1 MQTWWR
7 NSSSNHIVWVYQSE
21 NTHIEETLNI
31 PRTTSLHAC
40 GFYDPNLR
48 KEKYCFSRVSSKR
61 TECFPPFQLAAVT
74 GGTDTCHRDN
84 GGNRKRGDAK
94 PPGSGV
100 THDRTSSALQ
110 AVQR

>member
-7 NSSSNHIVWVYQSE
+7 NSSSNHIVWLSQ
-21 NTHIEETLNI
+21 TLN
-31 PRTTSLHAC
+31 RTTTLHAC

-48 KEKYCFSRVSSKR
+48 KEKMCFSRVSSKR

-84 GGNRKRGDAK
+84 GGHRKRGDAK
-94 PPGSGV
+94 PPGIGV
-100 THDRTSSALQ
+100 TQDRTSSALQ